1 MLVKEPIIRKD
12 NQPVTKSRCYSSYLV
27 GTSETIRATSYD
39 EKEIRFNQWLAGLID
54 GDGTLQV
61 SKAGYSSCEIT
72 VSLAD
77 ERLLR
82 IIQNKLGG
90 AIKARSGVKA
100 IR

>member
-1 MLVKEPIIRKD
+1 L
-12 NQPVTKSRCYSSYLV
+12 L
-27 GTSETIRATSYD
+27 
-39 EKEIRFNQWLAGLID
+39 
-54 GDGTLQV
+54 V

-72 VSLAD
+72 VALDD
-77 ERLLR
+77 ERMLR